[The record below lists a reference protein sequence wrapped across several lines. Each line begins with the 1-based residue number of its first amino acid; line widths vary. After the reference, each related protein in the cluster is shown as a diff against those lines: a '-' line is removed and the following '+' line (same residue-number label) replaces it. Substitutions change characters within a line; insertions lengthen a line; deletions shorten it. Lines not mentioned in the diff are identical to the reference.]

1 MNRKTKT
8 KRHKGFK
15 KLITALLILILIIPL
30 GVIAY
35 GYCLLESI
43 STGEKKAR
51 KVSINEPVNVLLL
64 GLDAG
69 DYNDKSGKSPKRSDT
84 IMLARYIPKENRVY
98 ILSIPRDTRIV
109 VNGYGK
115 KINALHREGGITL
128 LINKLEKMLGVKVD
142 YYAKVDYEGFRN
154 CIDAIGGV
162 DVKIPFNMDYDAFD
176 ISIHFNEGETVHL
189 DGKKAEAFVRW
200 RKNNDGGGYAMG
212 DLGRINTQQQ
222 FLLKVFEKMKT
233 PSGMVKIPNLLRI
246 ASRYISTDMDPNT
259 MLLYMMK
266 LRKMQLKN
274 IETRIISG
282 EPKYIKGISYY
293 IYDELKN
300 NDYILKFRDSNKAL
314 SETINRDKVSITI
327 LNSTGV
333 KGLAAKYMDKL
344 LRLGYKDIKTS
355 NYETK
360 LDKTLINDYSKE
372 GFGELIKDD
381 IDVGDI
387 VKKNIEGAPRDVVV
401 ILGMDVVK

>member
-1 MNRKTKT
+1 MNRKT

-15 KLITALLILILIIPL
+15 KFIIALLILILVIPL

-35 GYCLLESI
+35 GYCLLGSI
-43 STGEKKAR
+43 STGEKKTR
-51 KVSINEPVNVLLL
+51 KVSLKEPVNVLLL

-69 DYNDKSGKSPKRSDT
+69 DNDKSGKSPKRSDT
-84 IMLARYIPKENRVY
+84 IMLARYIPTENKVY

-109 VNGYGK
+109 VNGHGK
-115 KINALHREGGITL
+115 KINALHREGGTTL
-128 LINKLEKMLGVKVD
+128 LISKLEKMLGVKVD

-162 DVKIPFNMDYDAFD
+162 DVKIPFNMDYDAYD

-200 RKNNDGGGYAMG
+200 RKNNNGEGYAMG

-233 PSGMVKIPNLLRI
+233 PSGIIKIPNLLKI
-246 ASRYISTDMDPNT
+246 ASKHISTDMDPNT

-266 LRKMQLKN
+266 LRKMESKN
-274 IETRIISG
+274 IETRIIQG
-282 EPKYIKGISYY
+282 EPKYINGISYY

-300 NDYILKFRDSNKAL
+300 DDYILKFRDSNKVY
-314 SETINRDKVSITI
+314 SETINRDMVSITI

-333 KGLAAKYMDKL
+333 KGLAAKYRDKL
-344 LRLGYKDIKTS
+344 LKLGYKDIITS

-372 GFGELIKDD
+372 GFGELIKEEID
-381 IDVGDI
+381 IGDI
-387 VKKNIEGAPRDVVV
+387 VKKNIEGAPRDIVV

>member
-300 NDYILKFRDSNKAL
+300 NDYILKFRDSNKVL

>member
-1 MNRKTKT
+1 MNRKT

-15 KLITALLILILIIPL
+15 KFIIALLILILVIPL

-35 GYCLLESI
+35 GYCLLGSI
-43 STGEKKAR
+43 STGEKKTR
-51 KVSINEPVNVLLL
+51 KVSLKEPVNVLLL
-64 GLDAG
+64 GLDAS
-69 DYNDKSGKSPKRSDT
+69 DNDKSGKSPKRSDT
-84 IMLARYIPKENRVY
+84 IMLARYIPTENKVY

-109 VNGYGK
+109 VNGHGK
-115 KINALHREGGITL
+115 KINALHREGGTTL
-128 LINKLEKMLGVKVD
+128 LISKLEKMLGVKVD

-162 DVKIPFNMDYDAFD
+162 DVKIPFNMDYDAYD

-200 RKNNDGGGYAMG
+200 RKNNNGEGYAMG

-233 PSGMVKIPNLLRI
+233 PSGIIKIPNLLKI
-246 ASRYISTDMDPNT
+246 ASKHISTDMDPNT

-266 LRKMQLKN
+266 LRKMESKN
-274 IETRIISG
+274 IETRIIQG
-282 EPKYIKGISYY
+282 EPKYINGISYY

-300 NDYILKFRDSNKAL
+300 DDYILKFRDSNKVY
-314 SETINRDKVSITI
+314 SETINRDMVSITI

-333 KGLAAKYMDKL
+333 KGLAAKYRDKL
-344 LRLGYKDIKTS
+344 LKLGYKDIITS

-372 GFGELIKDD
+372 GFGELIKEEID
-381 IDVGDI
+381 IGDI
-387 VKKNIEGAPRDVVV
+387 VKKNIEGAPRDIVV

>member
-115 KINALHREGGITL
+115 KINALHREGGTTL